1 MNILQKTVS
10 NLVVVFFLFSLKMI
24 NGYFSLIISGRIFF
38 CFADLVLP
46 LSRQKKGP
54 TDSKIHGNSMLCVPG
69 EWCR

>member
-1 MNILQKTVS
+1 MNILRKTVS
-10 NLVVVFFLFSLKMI
+10 NLVVVFFLFTLKMI
-24 NGYFSLIISGRIFF
+24 NGCFRLVIHGRIF

-46 LSRQKKGP
+46 LSRQEKGP